1 MKEKVYEL
9 EGEEDLKE
17 KVGNYVGVAW
27 LKMLGRMENED
38 EEDFKSEGALDIW
51 LAVLA
56 MEVKEEE
63 EDLKEEKEDDW
74 DMTHGVGP

>member
-9 EGEEDLKE
+9 EDEEDLKE